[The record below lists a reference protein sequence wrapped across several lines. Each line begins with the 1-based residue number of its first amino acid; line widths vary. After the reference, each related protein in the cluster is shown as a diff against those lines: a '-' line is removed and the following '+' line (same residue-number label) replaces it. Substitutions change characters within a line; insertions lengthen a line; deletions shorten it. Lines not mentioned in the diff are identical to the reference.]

1 MDSPSNSRPD
11 SARNSDRILAE
22 ARASLT
28 LQRGGGRRS
37 IGRRAAEMKR
47 RHQTAKLTRLLI
59 TIGAILLAAIVAGLI
74 LDGIGILGLF
84 ITVLA
89 TVAAF
94 GVLTQYPKMSVPSLD
109 ALNTGDVKTM
119 VGRTELWLEA
129 QRPALPP
136 PAVRLVDQI
145 GVQLDALGAQLE
157 GLRADE
163 PAAGPVAGEVRR
175 LVGEHLPGMVAS
187 YRKIPAHLRAEER
200 GGRNADQQL
209 VDGLGKISAEI
220 DGITRQ
226 LAAGDLDALAVQTR
240 YLDYAY
246 GGGIAGEQAALP
258 APDLVLPASG
268 VPLNFAPKTIERP
281 KEPG

>member
-1 MDSPSNSRPD
+1 MDS
-11 SARNSDRILAE
+11 SARNSDRILAD

-28 LQRGGGRRS
+28 GQRAGGRRS

-47 RHQTAKLTRLLI
+47 RHQTAKLTRLLV
-59 TIGAILLAAIVAGLI
+59 TIGAIMLAAIVTGLI
-74 LDGIGILGLF
+74 VDGIGVIGLF
-84 ITVLA
+84 VTVLA
-89 TVAAF
+89 AVAAF
-94 GVLTQYPKMSVPSLD
+94 AVLTKYPKMPVPSLG
-109 ALNTGDVKTM
+109 ALNTGDVRTM

-136 PAVRLVDQI
+136 PAVRLVDTI

-163 PAAGPVAGEVRR
+163 PATGEVRR
-175 LVGEHLPGMVAS
+175 LVGEHLPGMVES
-187 YRKIPAHLRAEER
+187 YRKIPPHLRAEER

-226 LAAGDLDALAVQTR
+226 LASGDLDALAVQTR
-240 YLDYAY
+240 FLDYRY
-246 GGGIAGEQAALP
+246 GGGIEGEAMALP
-258 APDLVLPASG
+258 APDITLPSAG
-268 VPLNFAPKTIERP
+268 VPLNLPV

>member
-1 MDSPSNSRPD
+1 MDN

-28 LQRGGGRRS
+28 QQRAGGRRS

-47 RHQTAKLTRLLI
+47 KHQTAKLTRLLV
-59 TIGAILLAAIVAGLI
+59 TIGAILVAAIVTGLI
-74 LDGIGILGLF
+74 VDGIGITGLF
-84 ITVLA
+84 VTVLA
-89 TVAAF
+89 MVAAF
-94 GVLTQYPKMSVPSLD
+94 AVLTKYPRMPVPSLD
-109 ALNTGDVKTM
+109 ALNTGDVRTM

-157 GLRADE
+157 GLKRDE
-163 PAAGPVAGEVRR
+163 PATQDVRR
-175 LVGEHLPGMVAS
+175 LVGEHLPGMVES

-209 VDGLGKISAEI
+209 VDGLGKISKEI
-220 DGITRQ
+220 DEITRQ
-226 LAAGDLDALAVQTR
+226 LAAGDLDALAVTSR
-240 YLDYAY
+240 YLDYRY
-246 GGGIAGEQAALP
+246 GGGPEDEGAALP
-258 APDLVLPASG
+258 PPDLAVPSAG
-268 VPLNFAPKTIERP
+268 VPLNIERQ

>member
-1 MDSPSNSRPD
+1 MDS
-11 SARNSDRILAE
+11 SARNSDRVLAE

-28 LQRGGGRRS
+28 QQRGGGRRS

-47 RHQTAKLTRLLI
+47 RHQTAKLTRLLM
-59 TIGAILLAAIVAGLI
+59 TVGAILLTAIVAGLI
-74 LDGIGILGLF
+74 VDGIGIIGF
-84 ITVLA
+84 VLTIFA
-89 TVAAF
+89 VVAAF
-94 GVLTQYPKMSVPSLD
+94 AVLTKYPKMPVPSLE
-109 ALNTGDVKTM
+109 ALNTGDVRSM

-157 GLRADE
+157 GLRPE
-163 PAAGPVAGEVRR
+163 EAATGEVRR
-175 LVGEHLPGMVAS
+175 LVGEHLPGMVES
-187 YRKIPAHLRAEER
+187 YRKIPPHLRAEER

-226 LAAGDLDALAVQTR
+226 LASGDLDALAVQTR
-240 YLDYAY
+240 FLDYRY
-246 GGGIAGEQAALP
+246 GGGIDDEPAALP
-258 APDLVLPASG
+258 APDITLASAG
-268 VPLNFAPKTIERP
+268 VPLNIEPKTVERQ

>member
-1 MDSPSNSRPD
+1 MDPT
-11 SARNSDRILAE
+11 ARNSDRVLAE

-28 LQRGGGRRS
+28 NQRAGGRRS

-47 RHQTAKLTRLLI
+47 RHQTAKLTRLLV

-74 LDGIGILGLF
+74 VDGIGVIGF
-84 ITVLA
+84 VLTIFA
-89 TVAAF
+89 VIAAF
-94 GVLTQYPKMSVPSLD
+94 AVLTQYPKMPVPSLD
-109 ALNTGDVKTM
+109 ALNTGDVRTM

-157 GLRADE
+157 GLHRDE
-163 PAAGPVAGEVRR
+163 TATGEVRR
-175 LVGEHLPGMVAS
+175 LVGEHLPGMVES
-187 YRKIPAHLRAEER
+187 YRKIPPHLRAEER

-226 LAAGDLDALAVQTR
+226 LASGDLDALAVQTR
-240 YLDYAY
+240 FLDYRY
-246 GGGIAGEQAALP
+246 GGGIEGEQAALP
-258 APDLVLPASG
+258 APDITLPSAG
-268 VPLNFAPKTIERP
+268 VPLNLPV